1 MPRETKVE
9 RERRVAMA
17 TDDLVV
23 KLTPSVD
30 KEIKTIRAAMRK
42 QKLPIAGEPRIGDL
56 TKAQALAYSKQFV
69 QLAFML
75 NQVADELPDAPGE
88 VERRKGVVPRG
99 ISI

>member
-30 KEIKTIRAAMRK
+30 KEIKTIRAAVRK

-56 TKAQALAYSKQFV
+56 TRSQAIAHSRQFM

-75 NQVADELPDAPGE
+75 SQVANDLPDTPE
-88 VERRKGVVPRG
+88 EKKRRKEFVPRG